1 MSEVEQV
8 ATLVDAQEP
17 AEVKTPALGGEA
29 TEQQAPVEPVEQKD
43 YSVEIEGF
51 NFDEFKAIPENQEL
65 LNRAKEVGLSND
77 QVSFMLG
84 EYNALLPKLAGE
96 ISELKT
102 EETTSKLKEVWG
114 DKFDTSIADAQKALL
129 AAGFTKEDLNN
140 PAVGNNVEL
149 AKLAAHFG
157 SQMRED
163 KPPTNTQT
171 STPSDSDRLRQL
183 MTDPAYRDV
192 NNPNHKSVKNE
203 VESIYAKGGKL

>member
-1 MSEVEQV
+1 MSEVEQG
-8 ATLVDAQEP
+8 AAPVDAQEP
-17 AEVKTPALGGEA
+17 AEVQTPALGGEPV
-29 TEQQAPVEPVEQKD
+29 EQQAPTEPAEQKD

-65 LNRAKEVGLSND
+65 LNRAKDVGLSNE

-96 ISELKT
+96 ISELKA

-114 DKFDTSIADAQKALL
+114 DKFDSSIADAQKALL

-140 PAVGNNVEL
+140 PSIGNNVEL

-157 SQMRED
+157 AQMKED
-163 KPPTNTQT
+163 APPLE
-171 STPSDSDRLRQL
+171 STASTAGFDIASLL
-183 MTDPAYRDV
+183 SHPAY
-192 NNPNHKSVKNE
+192 NNPVHPEFKQVMSQVDSYYSKPR
-203 VESIYAKGGKL
+203 